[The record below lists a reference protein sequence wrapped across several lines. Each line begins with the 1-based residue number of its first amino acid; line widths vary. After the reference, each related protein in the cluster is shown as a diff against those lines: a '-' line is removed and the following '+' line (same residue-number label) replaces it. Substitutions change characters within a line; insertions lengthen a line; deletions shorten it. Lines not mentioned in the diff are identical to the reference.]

1 MGDLLYYLGIQC
13 DITSQI
19 KAEEEIKKLKES
31 FAKESITKSTSELN
45 IQTWSEFYRVV
56 CIADIYQIC
65 PGKSL

>member
-1 MGDLLYYLGIQC
+1 LFYNQLLISPLFDSIGDLLYYLGIQY

-45 IQTWSEFYRVV
+45 IQTWSEF
-56 CIADIYQIC
+56 
-65 PGKSL
+65 